1 MIDYLRFLHL
11 FFAFTLLAGV
21 GIRDNPRLPAA
32 AGVLLLLTVFLLVDV
47 DMVFKPF

>member
-1 MIDYLRFLHL
+1 MTTCVSCTCSSPS
-11 FFAFTLLAGV
+11 TLLAGV